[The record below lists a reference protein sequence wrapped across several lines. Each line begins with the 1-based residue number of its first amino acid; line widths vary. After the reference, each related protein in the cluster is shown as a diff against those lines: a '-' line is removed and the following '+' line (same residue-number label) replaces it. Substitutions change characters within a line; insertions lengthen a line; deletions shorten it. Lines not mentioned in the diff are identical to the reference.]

1 MRYFLDTE
9 YNGFGGALLSLA
21 LVPED
26 EAQEEFYTVLTP
38 PARIEPWVERHVM
51 PYLMTVP
58 EALKDEPVDR
68 DSAAHHLAHYLSH
81 DPDPEICADWPE
93 DLSQISM
100 LLVTGPGVMVT
111 VPPFTL
117 RLLSLPGFS
126 PARNS
131 SVPHNALHD
140 ARALRDHYI
149 NHLA

>member
-9 YNGFGGALLSLA
+9 YNGFGGDLMSLA

-26 EAQEEFYTVLTP
+26 DAHEEFYVVLP
-38 PARIEPWVERHVM
+38 QPSRVEPWVERHVV
-51 PYLMTVP
+51 PYLNTVP
-58 EALKDEPVDR
+58 EHLKDGPVDR
-68 DSAAHHLAHYLSH
+68 DGAAHLLAHYLIH
-81 DPDPEICADWPE
+81 DPEPEICADWPE
-93 DLSQISM
+93 DLSQFSM

-117 RLLSLPGFS
+117 RLLTLPGFS

-131 SVPHNALHD
+131 EVPHNALYD
-140 ARALRDHYI
+140 ARALRDHVI